1 MGMDFECIFNP
12 RSLAVIGASSV
23 FGKWGQ
29 MIFSNVV
36 AGGFRGKI
44 FPVNPNEKKIL
55 GTPAYR
61 RVQDIPGRVD
71 LAIITT
77 PADKV
82 PLVLEGC
89 AEKGVKG
96 VVVVSSGFSE
106 TDATGKELEKRIV
119 SLCLEKN
126 LLLVGPNTMGII
138 CTSSYLFATG
148 APIRPRKGPVA
159 FVSQSGNIGVQL
171 IHQAEQQGLGI
182 SLFVGSGNEGMTSC
196 VDFLEYLEK
205 NPHTRII
212 ILYLETI
219 RNARSFMELAKR
231 INKTKPVVVLKGG
244 RTEAGRAA
252 SASHTGAM
260 GGEITFFN
268 AACRQ
273 AGLLNVAV
281 PSELLDL
288 SAAFSSL
295 PLPKGNRVG
304 IVTLGGGW
312 GVVTADACN
321 ERGLVVPSLPDKIVR
336 TIGKYL
342 PPFWSRGNP
351 VDLVGT
357 RNLDVPLV
365 ALEEMLKWDG
375 IDSVVTLGV
384 VGRLEL
390 IKLLAQSTQEA
401 DASMPP
407 EALSGIE
414 SLGQEYEKEY
424 VARLAE
430 LMEIY
435 EKPVLA
441 VSIVK
446 TGEGMVRPVRGR
458 KYAPVVYQN
467 PEDAVNVVARMVS
480 YKGFLDSRGA

>member
-1 MGMDFECIFNP
+1 MDFECIFNP
-12 RSLAVIGASSV
+12 RSLAVIGASSA
-23 FGKWGQ
+23 FGKWGE

-36 AGGFRGKI
+36 AGGFQGKI
-44 FPVNPNEKKIL
+44 FPVNPNEPKIF
-55 GTPAYR
+55 GVPTYR
-61 RVQDIPGRVD
+61 RVQDIPDAVD
-71 LAIITT
+71 LAIITI

-96 VVVVSSGFSE
+96 VILISSGFSE
-106 TDATGKELEKRIV
+106 TDATGKALEKRIV
-119 SLCLEKN
+119 SLCLERN

-138 CTSSYLFATG
+138 CTSSSLFATG
-148 APIRPRKGPVA
+148 APIRPRKGSVA
-159 FVSQSGNIGVQL
+159 FVSQSGNLGVQL
-171 IHQAEQQGLGI
+171 VHWAEQQGVGV
-182 SLFVGSGNEGMTSC
+182 SLFVGSGNEAMISC
-196 VDFLEYLEK
+196 VDYMEYLEK

-212 ILYLETI
+212 ILYLEAV
-219 RNARSFMELAKR
+219 RKARSFMALAKR
-231 INKTKPVVVLKGG
+231 INKTKPVIVLKGG
-244 RTEAGRAA
+244 RTEAGQAA

-260 GGEITFFN
+260 GGEVTLFN

-288 SAAFSSL
+288 SAGFSSL

-312 GVVTADACN
+312 GVVTADECN
-321 ERGLVVPSLPDKIVR
+321 EKGLVVPSLPEKIVR

-357 RNLDVPLV
+357 RNLEVPLV

-375 IDSVVTLGV
+375 IDSVISLGV

-390 IKLLAQSTQEA
+390 IRLLVQSTHEA
-401 DASMPP
+401 DASMQP
-407 EALSGIE
+407 EALAGIE
-414 SLGQEYEKEY
+414 SLGQEYEKKY
-424 VARLAE
+424 LARVAE
-430 LMEIY
+430 FMEIY

-441 VSIVK
+441 VSLVK
-446 TGEGMVRPVRGR
+446 TNERIVRPVSGR
-458 KYAPVVYQN
+458 KYAPVVYRN
-467 PEDAVNVVARMVS
+467 PEDAVNVVARMVA
-480 YKGFLDSRGA
+480 YKGFLDSQVT